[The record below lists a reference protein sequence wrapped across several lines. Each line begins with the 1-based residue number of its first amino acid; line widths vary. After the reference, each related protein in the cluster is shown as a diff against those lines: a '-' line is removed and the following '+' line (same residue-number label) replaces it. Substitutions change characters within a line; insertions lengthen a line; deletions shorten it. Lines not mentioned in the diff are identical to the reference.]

1 MLTSAP
7 AYNVRSLENIA
18 ARHKQAQAL
27 AHFGNWELSFA
38 TGLVHWSDESCRIY
52 GLSIEDDVHT
62 FEFWKSF
69 IHPDDLDY
77 VLEEVTASQATMS
90 DTDSRYRIARKD
102 GTIRHIHS
110 LTNFEFDST
119 GKPVG
124 LYGVVHDITDSVK
137 SLDRLEKSRKQYQDV
152 FDFSPIPMWVSEL
165 DSLRMVDVNQAA
177 IDTYGY
183 SREEFLALTAKD
195 IRPPEEL
202 SVLEKAIARLK
213 AIGDVPLDGI
223 YRHARK
229 DGTIIIVE
237 ARARQ
242 VVFNKMP
249 CALIAATD
257 ITERTKYIDTVE
269 RQNQALRDITWMQ
282 SHVVRAPLARM
293 MTLVEL
299 IGAEY
304 PTSYPDMAYMQ
315 ELTASGIELDAVIRT
330 IVERTNEIT
339 DGHKNCVDKSL
350 G

>member
-1 MLTSAP
+1 M
-7 AYNVRSLENIA
+7 YKR
-18 ARHKQAQAL
+18 Q
-27 AHFGNWELSFA
+27 
-38 TGLVHWSDESCRIY
+38 
-52 GLSIEDDVHT
+52 
-62 FEFWKSF
+62 
-69 IHPDDLDY
+69 
-77 VLEEVTASQATMS
+77 LEEVAAANATMA
-90 DTDSRYRIARKD
+90 DADFRHRVLRKD
-102 GTIRHIHS
+102 GTIRHVHC

-124 LYGVVHDITDSVK
+124 VYGVVHDITDSVK
-137 SLDRLEKSRKQYQDV
+137 SLDRLEKSRKQYQDM

-177 IDTYGY
+177 LDTYGY
-183 SREEFLALTAKD
+183 SREEFLALTARD
-195 IRPPEEL
+195 IRRPEEL
-202 SVLEKAIARLK
+202 SVLENAIAKMK
-213 AIGDVPLDGI
+213 ALGDVPLDGI
-223 YRHARK
+223 YRHTRK
-229 DGTIIIVE
+229 DGTIMVVE

-242 VVFNKMP
+242 IVFNKEP